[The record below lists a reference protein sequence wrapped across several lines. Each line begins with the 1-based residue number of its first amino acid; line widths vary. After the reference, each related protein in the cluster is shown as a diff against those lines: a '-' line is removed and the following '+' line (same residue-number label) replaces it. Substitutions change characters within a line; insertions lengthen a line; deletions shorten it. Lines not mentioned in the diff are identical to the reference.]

1 MSLKT
6 FVLIFHSRDQKG
18 IIAQISDFIFK
29 QGGNIIAADQ
39 YSTDPSGG
47 DFFIRIEFC
56 TQDSDRLSLE
66 RNFRP
71 IAEEFGAKCSFFEK
85 NNFLRMGI
93 LVSKPDHCLLEL
105 LYLWRTGELRAD
117 IPMVISNHAPHQRVV
132 EEHGISFFYVAANGS
147 DRKERQI
154 LDLIKDKTD
163 FLVLARYMLV
173 LSGNFLN
180 DYGKDIINIHHGLLP
195 SFKGAR
201 PYHQAHAKG
210 VKVIGATAHFANQE
224 LDEGPII
231 AQEVSQVSHRD
242 DPAALL
248 RKGKNIEKTALVH
261 AVQSYLDYR
270 VFNCGDRTVV
280 F

>member
-6 FVLIFHSRDQKG
+6 FVLIFQSRDQKG
-18 IIAQISDFIFK
+18 IIAKISNFIFK
-29 QGGNIIAADQ
+29 QEGNIIVADQ
-39 YSTDPSGG
+39 YSTDPAGG
-47 DFFIRIEFC
+47 YFFIRIEFC
-56 TQDSDRLSLE
+56 TQGSDKLSLE
-66 RNFRP
+66 RDFRI
-71 IAEEFGAKCSFFEK
+71 IAEEFSAKFSFFEK
-85 NNFLRMGI
+85 NNPLRMGI

-105 LYLWRTGELRAD
+105 LYLWRAGELCAD
-117 IPMVISNHAPHQRVV
+117 IPMVISNYAPHQHVV
-132 EEHGISFFYVAANGS
+132 EQYEIPFYYVASNSS

-210 VKVIGATAHFANQE
+210 VKVIGATAHFANQA

-231 AQEVSQVSHRD
+231 AQEVRQVSHRD
-242 DPAALL
+242 DPADLL
-248 RKGKNIEKTALVH
+248 RKGRNLEKTALAH

-270 VFNCGDRTVV
+270 VFDCGNRTVV